1 MRRARAICVATL
13 IGLLPAVP
21 GAQQTRPLPTV
32 ESLGV
37 SFDRIK
43 RQLDVKPASKDQTGL
58 KLEYYVEVIA
68 MAPPIYLFAPD
79 EPSFGP
85 VPGSAPS
92 HADMMRH
99 ITPLAFSSPRATLV
113 SIGGSRGTAP
123 KLLGQ
128 DFWQT
133 QTLRAK
139 EIERR
144 KKAEA
149 ERARQRML
157 KESIVV
163 SPPK

>member
-1 MRRARAICVATL
+1 MVVASL

-21 GAQQTRPLPTV
+21 GAQQARPLPTV

-43 RQLDVKPASKDQTGL
+43 RQLDVKPASREQSSL
-58 KLEYYVEVIA
+58 KLEYYVEVVA

-85 VPGSAPS
+85 VPGTAPS
-92 HADMMRH
+92 HGDMMRH
-99 ITPLAFSSPRATLV
+99 MTPLAFSSPRATLM
-113 SIGGSRGTAP
+113 SIGGSRGRAP
-123 KLLGQ
+123 KVLGQ
-128 DFWQT
+128 DFWT
-133 QTLRAK
+133 VQTLRAK

-144 KKAEA
+144 KKLEA
-149 ERARQRML
+149 ERERQRAI